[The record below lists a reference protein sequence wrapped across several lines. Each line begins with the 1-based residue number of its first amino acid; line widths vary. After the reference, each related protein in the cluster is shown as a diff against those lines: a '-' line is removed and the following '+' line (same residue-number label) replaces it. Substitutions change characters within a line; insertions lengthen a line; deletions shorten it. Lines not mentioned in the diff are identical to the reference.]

1 MTSLSFKMILRMTQ
15 RSLNLLGWSET
26 SFGFFPNILWMLG
39 TFDHLQRRGF
49 GLGTMLALAA
59 GILKQVRHAVEG
71 RGERSAYSGGLLSS
85 ELPRAGL
92 DSSWEG
98 S

>member
-1 MTSLSFKMILRMTQ
+1 MTQ
-15 RSLNLLGWSET
+15 RSLNLLGWSDT

-39 TFDHLQRRGF
+39 TFYHLQRRGF
-49 GLGTMLALAA
+49 GLGTVLALAA

-71 RGERSAYSGGLLSS
+71 RAKGLHIPAVSS
-85 ELPRAGL
+85 SSDLPKAGL
-92 DSSWEG
+92 DSSCEG